1 MPRFRCCGLASLLAA
16 LALAAPAHADI
27 MVFIKKGDV
36 WMAKDNGS
44 RQVAIT
50 RDGKPGRPY
59 FSPSVADNGTIVAL
73 KGIHL
78 HSFKPN
84 GRRIVAARQ
93 WAINPSP
100 TLSTEP
106 FTVDLSPNGRIVA
119 THNGIYSTYY
129 DPRTSQTRPEIE
141 AQFVDF
147 FDFRTNK
154 EVGKTDGYYDYGSP
168 SWLGS
173 DQALTTSYGPYNAQ
187 VLLAKVGDE
196 TRGTDFYWDPGR
208 FSDTGMNTHILTDAE
223 ATRAGD
229 RFAVMRRPV
238 LGADADDPS
247 VATIQ
252 IYRTGSPSTAST
264 PICTI
269 GPGRRIGYDADPSW
283 SSDGRRLLWWES
295 GRGIF
300 STPVTADP
308 GCGLKPKRIV
318 RGGLTPDLSR
328 ARMPRR

>member
-1 MPRFRCCGLASLLAA
+1 M
-16 LALAAPAHADI
+16 
-27 MVFIKKGDV
+27 
-36 WMAKDNGS
+36 
-44 RQVAIT
+44 
-50 RDGKPGRPY
+50 
-59 FSPSVADNGTIVAL
+59 
-73 KGIHL
+73 
-78 HSFKPN
+78 
-84 GRRIVAARQ
+84 
-93 WAINPSP
+93 
-100 TLSTEP
+100 
-106 FTVDLSPNGRIVA
+106 
-119 THNGIYSTYY
+119 
-129 DPRTSQTRPEIE
+129 
-141 AQFVDF
+141 DF

-154 EVGKTDGYYDYGSP
+154 EVGKTDGYYDYGAP

-173 DQALTTSYGPYNAQ
+173 DQALTTSYRPVQRPGPFDE
-187 VLLAKVGDE
+187 GRRE
-196 TRGTDFYWDPGR
+196 TRGADFYWDPGR
-208 FSDTGMNTHILTDAE
+208 FSDTGMNTHILADAE

-229 RFAVMRRPV
+229 RFAVMRRRL

-252 IYRTGSPSTAST
+252 IYRVGSPSTAST

-328 ARMPRR
+328 ARLPFAAG